1 MSDPFQIPTFGS
13 NIKKGLPAKGKP
25 VTQRVIPTFFDN
37 QNKVEDDFF
46 GSIEK
51 NEGVRQSPGGLTQPK
66 NLFIK
71 KPAGSQET
79 ETQPKVKQS
88 RYSFMLYLHVDY
100 NINAISEAYP
110 EKSGR
115 NAFSFPINNIA

>member
-1 MSDPFQIPTFGS
+1 MSDPFQIPTFGA

-51 NEGVRQSPGGLTQPK
+51 NEGVRQSTGGLTQPK

-71 KPAGSQET
+71 KPAGSQES

-88 RYSFMLYLHVDY
+88 RYSFMLYLQCSLQHQRY
-100 NINAISEAYP
+100 FRSLPRKI
-110 EKSGR
+110 R
-115 NAFSFPINNIA
+115 